1 VFNRLLGVTSSG
13 QNGAMSPA
21 ELLIALHNIDPAKC
35 DMKTV
40 IKATSICFQ
49 EKTMEVLTIVLQQLM
64 EQKVNIIL
72 RGEFRRKMINRR
84 LIVL

>member
-13 QNGAMSPA
+13 HGGAMSPA

-40 IKATSICFQ
+40 IKARSSSAYIFSAPVPQ
-49 EKTMEVLTIVLQQLM
+49 LNQQ
-64 EQKVNIIL
+64 
-72 RGEFRRKMINRR
+72 
-84 LIVL
+84 